1 MVFTQKYTII
11 SPIEQVAEG
20 QVFESIDWPLHTTV
34 ADTFAVNAIDDDLI
48 SQIQRLVRGR
58 TLTVLGGES
67 AYFGKN
73 ADIEVMLLQAS
84 PELHT
89 LHSNLVD
96 LLLSRGAIF
105 NDPQYTKAG
114 FIGHVTQQATKRLAV
129 NEQVRLDAVAIIDM
143 FPRENP
149 NKRRVIKIIHFQER

>member
-11 SPIEQVAEG
+11 SPIEQLAEG
-20 QVFESIDWPLHTTV
+20 QVFESIHWPLHATI
-34 ADTFAVNAIDDDLI
+34 ADTFAVNVIDDDLI

-58 TLTVLGGES
+58 TLTVLGGNS

-73 ADIEVMLLQAS
+73 ADVEVMILQDA
-84 PELHT
+84 PELHA
-89 LHSNLVD
+89 LHSDLVD

-105 NDPQYTKAG
+105 TDPQYTKAG

-129 NEQVRLDAVAIIDM
+129 NEQVRLDVVAIIDM
-143 FPRENP
+143 FPDENP
-149 NKRRVIKIIHFQER
+149 SKRRVIKVINF